1 MKILFFICTSGK
13 WILIHLI
20 HKVALTSNN
29 WLHCYRSVI
38 NVAYTLKLKLN
49 FQTCYLLLNNAF
61 TILLV
66 TATIISQ
73 QLSLKILSAILLPTI
88 YWKLTSK
95 NFTNVPSKFNK
106 LAQIVNI
113 LILNSMILIR
123 WSYFDWSNVKC

>member
-1 MKILFFICTSGK
+1 MFFICTSGK

-20 HKVALTSNN
+20 YKVALTSNS
-29 WLHCYRSVI
+29 WLHCYRLVI
-38 NVAYTLKLKLN
+38 NVGNTLKLKFN

-66 TATIISQ
+66 MAMIISQ
-73 QLSLKILSAILLPTI
+73 QLSLKILSAILLQTI

-106 LAQIVNI
+106 LAQIANI

-123 WSYFDWSNVKC
+123 WSYFDWYNVKC